1 MPNNHMI
8 IFRGKKNFRPSLTHA
23 MRGIL
28 DFQKTFGQE
37 VQMGTGILSNYFSS
51 MGALLYEG
59 FILVQ
64 LLWICCA

>member
-28 DFQKTFGQE
+28 DFQKTFGL
-37 VQMGTGILSNYFSS
+37 TGILSNYFSS